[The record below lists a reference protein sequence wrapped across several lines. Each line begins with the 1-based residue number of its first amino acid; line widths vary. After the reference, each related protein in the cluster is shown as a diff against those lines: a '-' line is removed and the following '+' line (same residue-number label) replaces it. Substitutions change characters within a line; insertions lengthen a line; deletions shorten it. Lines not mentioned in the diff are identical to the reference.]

1 MAQYTGLYGTD
12 LTPEELE
19 SGFLDIS
26 QAAGTPTYKIPEFDR
41 YSYAAR
47 NYGALPS
54 MYELYLSGGFDAA
67 QDDFVTPPVQN
78 FTGGEMIDTGGG
90 GAQIPGAMDSL
101 VTAPTVD
108 QMTFQDV
115 VDSDANPGFV
125 DTPVDTT
132 MPANLTSGMGM
143 GADTVVDTSLPQGS
157 PGMLNPPQ
165 SNLENEM
172 RAKALGYTPDI
183 APTEVAGVPIK
194 GRQTELMSRVEPE
207 IETRPPEFVTGIQ
220 PEEETYADLLERTPM
235 NLVRGP
241 SGVEFTV
248 NPETGVV
255 QPGIV
260 EDIVEEPEYSDV
272 TTAVAPPSI
281 LSPEPAQ
288 QTAVAPQTTFGDPVD
303 VEQGFTADPIDFS
316 APGTLADPAEKQDIE
331 SLPAQEQDTFLSDI
345 ANQLG
350 GIWDN
355 TSKTIDIAGQKI
367 NPFVAGVK
375 GAINKY
381 IFGGLPVTFV
391 FDALGAMGI
400 KPGYSDQTKA
410 AQYIGLAKE
419 GETQDIYG
427 INTQS
432 MFGDYDQYNID
443 RVEELEDIVD
453 DQLSRGLTNTIQMQ
467 ELEKRNTY
475 NRMASGDIDDDPTGD
490 AQIAED
496 IALQDRIDAGIEA
509 ADEEPAPSGDGP
521 QEVDAGTADVQD
533 YADIYEPPTP
543 APAPS
548 PAPSYSPPSPH
559 GNGGGGNGAGAG
571 GGSQQATSGGGF
583 SSGWGGGWGWSKG
596 GIVSLKNGKR

>member
-1 MAQYTGLYGTD
+1 
-12 LTPEELE
+12 
-19 SGFLDIS
+19 
-26 QAAGTPTYKIPEFDR
+26 
-41 YSYAAR
+41 
-47 NYGALPS
+47 
-54 MYELYLSGGFDAA
+54 
-67 QDDFVTPPVQN
+67 
-78 FTGGEMIDTGGG
+78 
-90 GAQIPGAMDSL
+90 
-101 VTAPTVD
+101 
-108 QMTFQDV
+108 
-115 VDSDANPGFV
+115 
-125 DTPVDTT
+125 
-132 MPANLTSGMGM
+132 
-143 GADTVVDTSLPQGS
+143 
-157 PGMLNPPQ
+157 
-165 SNLENEM
+165 
-172 RAKALGYTPDI
+172 
-183 APTEVAGVPIK
+183 
-194 GRQTELMSRVEPE
+194 
-207 IETRPPEFVTGIQ
+207 
-220 PEEETYADLLERTPM
+220 
-235 NLVRGP
+235 
-241 SGVEFTV
+241 
-248 NPETGVV
+248 
-255 QPGIV
+255 
-260 EDIVEEPEYSDV
+260 
-272 TTAVAPPSI
+272 
-281 LSPEPAQ
+281 
-288 QTAVAPQTTFGDPVD
+288 

-548 PAPSYSPPSPH
+548 PAPSYSQPSPH
-559 GNGGGGNGAGAG
+559 RNGGGNGARAG
-571 GGSQQATSGGGF
+571 GGSQKAQSGG
-583 SSGWGGGWGWSKG
+583 SSPSGGISSHGGWGWSKG